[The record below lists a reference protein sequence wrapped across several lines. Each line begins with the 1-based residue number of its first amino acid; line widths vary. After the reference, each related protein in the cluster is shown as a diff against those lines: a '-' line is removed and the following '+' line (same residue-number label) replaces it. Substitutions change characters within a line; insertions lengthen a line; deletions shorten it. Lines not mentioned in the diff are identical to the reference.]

1 MTTVISVT
9 RMILSNR
16 QASIPKFGIPRSLLS
31 LVVNVMIASLRM
43 HPPTNTVHAKT
54 DSSIAKQ
61 TLKLLPV
68 PFAEHFVKIEQT
80 TDTLRLMDFTKEWN
94 LRDGSK

>member
-1 MTTVISVT
+1 MPS
-9 RMILSNR
+9 
-16 QASIPKFGIPRSLLS
+16 SLLS

-54 DSSIAKQ
+54 DSSSAKQ
-61 TLKLLPV
+61 TLKLLPI
-68 PFAEHFVKIEQT
+68 PFAERFVKIERP

-94 LRDGSK
+94 LRDGGK